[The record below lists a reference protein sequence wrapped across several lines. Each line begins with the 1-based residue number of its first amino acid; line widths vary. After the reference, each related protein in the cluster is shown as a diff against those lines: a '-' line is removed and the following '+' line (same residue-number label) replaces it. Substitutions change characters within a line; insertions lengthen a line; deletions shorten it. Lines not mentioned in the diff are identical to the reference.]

1 MTTLKFKCIL
11 HSDIVLSELAATEG
25 IQRTLDYIPG
35 NVFLGIV
42 AGKVYSEIEKPG
54 NEKKE
59 DGLKLALDLFHN
71 ANVRFGDAFPL
82 VGIKRAIQVPASWYV
97 KKGETIKDQAYIY
110 HQLTDEQKHLEPMVQ
125 LRDKFIVKESETQ
138 FSEISL
144 GKSFAIKSAYDSDNR
159 RSMDQQMYG
168 YQSLEAGME
177 LCFQV
182 DFDDDFTIDLI
193 NKVKTK
199 LIGKRTIGRS
209 KTAQY
214 GQVEIFDED
223 TLSKKNIEFN
233 IGFKEN
239 QEIESGYTYL
249 YAESRLLFI
258 DDFGQPNVPIDGKY
272 YLMEG
277 ATVDLKRSQIRTFRY
292 APYNF
297 KRQSRD
303 ADRFGIE
310 KGSVICINRKITTE
324 EQCKIKNGL
333 GYFLNEG
340 FGKVLINPEFL
351 VYKEKGVAKFTN
363 HEACKDHPQGNSK
376 PSLDGNLKFTE
387 ESDSKVWQYLI
398 QQQTNKTKQQS
409 VYSAVNKFVADHQK
423 QFESESFASQWGTI
437 RSIASRTKEYLKL
450 RESLFREK
458 NEEEI
463 KNKVKVGEGYLVHGV
478 AKDKWSE
485 RSRLESLKSF
495 MKSIEPKELVSE
507 ALVNLAAEM
516 AKKCGR
522 K

>member
-1 MTTLKFKCIL
+1 MKTLKFKCVL
-11 HSDIVLSELAATEG
+11 HSDIILSELAATEG

-42 AGKVYSEIEKPG
+42 AGKVYTDIEPH
-54 NEKKE
+54 
-59 DGLKLALDLFHN
+59 LAMDLFHN
-71 ANVRFGDAFPL
+71 AKVRFGDAFPL
-82 VGIKRAIQVPASWYV
+82 INRKRAIKVPASWFV
-97 KKGETIKDQAYIY
+97 KKGEMIKDQVYIY
-110 HQLTDEQKHLEPMVQ
+110 HQLSDEQKRLEPMVQ
-125 LRDKFIVKESETQ
+125 LRDNFIVHESDTQ
-138 FSEISL
+138 FSEIKL
-144 GKSFAIKSAYDSDNR
+144 GKNFAIKSAYDSANR

-182 DFDDDFTIDLI
+182 DFDDDVTIDLK
-193 NKVKTK
+193 NKVKTN

-214 GQVEIFDED
+214 GQVEIFDD
-223 TLSKKNIEFN
+223 TEFDVGFIENKKL
-233 IGFKEN
+233 
-239 QEIESGYTYL
+239 ESGLTYL

-258 DDFGQPNVPIDGKY
+258 DEENGQPIIPSDGKY
-272 YLMEG
+272 YGMDG
-277 ATVDLKRSQIRTFRY
+277 AKVDLEQSQIRTFRY
-292 APYNF
+292 SPYNY

-310 KGSVICINRKITTE
+310 KGSVICVNRKITPE
-324 EQCKIKNGL
+324 EQTTIKKGL
-333 GYFLNEG
+333 GYFRNEG

-351 VYKEKGVAKFTN
+351 AFNENGEAKFN
-363 HEACKDHPQGNSK
+363 HIKDGNDHSQVNSK
-376 PSLDGNLKFTE
+376 PSPDENLKFNQKH
-387 ESDSKVWQYLI
+387 DSKVWQYLI
-398 QQQTNKTKQQS
+398 QQQGKKAKQQS

-423 QFESESFASQWGTI
+423 QFESESFASQWGAI
-437 RSIASRTKEYLKL
+437 RSIASRTKEYDKL
-450 RESLFREK
+450 LESLFREK

-463 KNKVKVGEGYLVHGV
+463 KNKVKVDEGYLVHGV

-485 RSRLESLKSF
+485 RGRLDSLKSF
-495 MKSIEPKELVSE
+495 IKSIEPKELVSE
-507 ALVNLAAEM
+507 AVVNLAAEM

>member
-42 AGKVYSEIEKPG
+42 AGKVYPEIEKPG
-54 NEKKE
+54 NDNKKE
-59 DGLKLALDLFHN
+59 GLKLTMDLFHN

-82 VGIKRAIQVPASWYV
+82 IGSKRAIKVPASWFV
-97 KKGETIKDQAYIY
+97 KKGETIKDQVYIY
-110 HQLTDEQKHLEPMVQ
+110 HQLTDEQKRTEPMAQ
-125 LRDKFIVKESETQ
+125 LRDKFIVRESETQ
-138 FSEISL
+138 FSEVKL
-144 GKSFAIKSAYDSDNR
+144 GKSFAIKSAYDSANR

-177 LCFQV
+177 LGFQV
-182 DFDDDFTIDLI
+182 DFDDEVTIDLK
-193 NKVKTK
+193 NKVKTN
-199 LIGKRTIGRS
+199 LIGKRNIGRS

-214 GQVEIFDED
+214 GQVEIFDNSAFD
-223 TLSKKNIEFN
+223 
-233 IGFKEN
+233 IGCLEN

-258 DDFGQPNVPIDGKY
+258 DEENGQPIIPTDGKY
-272 YLMEG
+272 YKMNG
-277 ATVDLKRSQIRTFRY
+277 ATVDLERSQIRTFRY
-292 APYNF
+292 SPYNY

-310 KGSVICINRKITTE
+310 KGSVICINRNITPK
-324 EQCKIKNGL
+324 EQPAIKQGL

-351 VYKEKGVAKFTN
+351 AFTENGEAKFKHIKYDN
-363 HEACKDHPQGNSK
+363 HDSNADSK
-376 PSLDGNLKFTE
+376 SSPDNNLGFNQ
-387 ESDSKVWQYLI
+387 ESDLNVWQYLI
-398 QQQTNKTKQQS
+398 QQQGKKANQQLI
-409 VYSAVNKFVADHQK
+409 YSAVNKFVADHQK

-437 RSIASRTKEYLKL
+437 RSIASRTKEYHQLWK
-450 RESLFREK
+450 SLFREK

-463 KNKVKVGEGYLVHGV
+463 KNKVKVDEGYLVHGV

-485 RSRLESLKSF
+485 RGRLDSLKSF
-495 MKSIEPKELVSE
+495 VESIEPKELVSE
-507 ALVNLAAEM
+507 AVVNLAAEM